1 MKNLENLNSK
11 IKINSVTNRFLPINK
26 SVLNGLEPEPKL
38 SDFEMIKPIGK
49 GSFGNVIHVRHKQ
62 TMVEYAI
69 KIINKQDKAN
79 LGGKPYFR
87 REIEIMY
94 KLHHPNCVKLY
105 GHFEDE
111 NCCYFIMEYLPNG
124 NLYHFMKTRKKL
136 IETSHVASI
145 MKDLISAVY
154 YLHNMIPPIIHRDIK
169 PENILL
175 SENGTIKLT
184 DFGWSNYIEYS
195 GEERMTFCGTPLYL
209 APEMLMRTGHDC
221 NVDIWCVGVLLFEL
235 LSGRPPFI
243 AKDKPTL
250 MENIIKGKINWSNI
264 NIDDDGKNL
273 IEMILKKDPK
283 MRPSLKEIINHRFF
297 KKYWKNPEEFLIKGN
312 DDMYLNDNI
321 YIISKDSPNM
331 KFYDKKKNENNVR
344 NVNQRKRVISKRDI
358 SPVPGKRPYLDK
370 IKNNN
375 NNNINTID
383 NDIEELKKSKNSNKD
398 SNKHSSSILQIE
410 LSSLKKNYENL
421 TSTIS
426 LLEKESIKNFELI
439 ENHKN
444 YISKLE
450 KENEIKEKE
459 IKKKDLEINRLKE
472 KSKKNENHIL
482 KLQLKIEN
490 LKKEIN
496 SFPMREKV
504 NQRPR
509 TPDNV
514 LYKKKNVNTN
524 TIHQLSTNINI
535 STNQI
540 LKNSKIIKIDDK
552 LSPKRNRNNQ
562 LRMSKSTSNIINY
575 GKNRNDTFDRKIN
588 RINGILKN
596 DY

>member
-1 MKNLENLNSK
+1 
-11 IKINSVTNRFLPINK
+11 
-26 SVLNGLEPEPKL
+26 
-38 SDFEMIKPIGK
+38 MII
-49 GSFGNVIHVRHKQ
+49 F
-62 TMVEYAI
+62 
-69 KIINKQDKAN
+69 
-79 LGGKPYFR
+79 
-87 REIEIMY
+87 
-94 KLHHPNCVKLY
+94 
-105 GHFEDE
+105 
-111 NCCYFIMEYLPNG
+111 
-124 NLYHFMKTRKKL
+124 
-136 IETSHVASI
+136 
-145 MKDLISAVY
+145 
-154 YLHNMIPPIIHRDIK
+154 
-169 PENILL
+169 ILL
-175 SENGTIKLT
+175 
-184 DFGWSNYIEYS
+184 
-195 GEERMTFCGTPLYL
+195 
-209 APEMLMRTGHDC
+209 
-221 NVDIWCVGVLLFEL
+221 V
-235 LSGRPPFI
+235 
-243 AKDKPTL
+243 
-250 MENIIKGKINWSNI
+250 KI
-264 NIDDDGKNL
+264 
-273 IEMILKKDPK
+273 
-283 MRPSLKEIINHRFF
+283 
-297 KKYWKNPEEFLIKGN
+297 
-312 DDMYLNDNI
+312 
-321 YIISKDSPNM
+321 
-331 KFYDKKKNENNVR
+331 KKNENNVR

-472 KSKKNENHIL
+472 KSKKNENQIL

-496 SFPMREKV
+496 SFTMREKV
-504 NQRPR
+504 IPRAR

-514 LYKKKNVNTN
+514 LNKKKNLNTN